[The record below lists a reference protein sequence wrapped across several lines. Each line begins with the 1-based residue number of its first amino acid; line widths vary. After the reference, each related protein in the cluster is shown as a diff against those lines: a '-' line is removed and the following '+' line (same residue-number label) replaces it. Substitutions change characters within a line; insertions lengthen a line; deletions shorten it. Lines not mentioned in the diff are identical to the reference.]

1 MKNPSLVILAAGMGS
16 RYGGLKQIDTVGNNG
31 ESIIDFSIYDA
42 IQAGFKKVYLIIR
55 KEHEEAFKKAL
66 VDKVRR
72 FVDVEFIFQD
82 MKELP
87 QGFVAPEGREKPWG
101 TTHALWIC
109 RHQVKEPFMICNA
122 DDYYGKDAFKK
133 MFDFLTHEVKDD
145 LYSMVGYRLSKTLSD
160 SGTVSRGV
168 CDVSDE
174 ILIDVN
180 EYAKIKKVD
189 GVISSGSD
197 ENGWKALNQD
207 ALVSM
212 NFWGFTPRIFDLAE
226 KQLTSF
232 LQRELLNNPL
242 KCEHVIPTMIGE
254 TIKSNAFTIRVLASE
269 SEWFGVT
276 YIEDKP
282 YVVSRFLEFKNQD
295 MYPFDLWENK

>member
-55 KEHEEAFKKAL
+55 REHEEAFKKAL
-66 VDKVRR
+66 VDQVRK
-72 FVDVEFIFQD
+72 FVEVEFIFQD

-133 MFDFLTHEVKDD
+133 MFDFLSHEVKDD
-145 LYSMVGYRLSKTLSD
+145 VYSMVGYRLAKTLSD

-168 CDVSDE
+168 CEVSQDALVDVKE
-174 ILIDVN
+174 H
-180 EYAKIKKVD
+180 AKIKRVGD
-189 GVISSGSD
+189 LILSGSD
-197 ENGWKALNQD
+197 ELGWNPLAQD

-212 NFWGFTPRIFDLAE
+212 NFWGFTPKIFDLAG
-226 KQLTSF
+226 KQLTLY

-254 TIKSNAFTIRVLASE
+254 TIKSKTFSIKVMPSE
-269 SEWFGVT
+269 NEWFGVT
-276 YIEDKP
+276 YHEDKP
-282 YVVSRFLEFKNQD
+282 YVVSRFLEFKEKGY
-295 MYPFDLWENK
+295 YPFNLWA

>member
-55 KEHEEAFKKAL
+55 KEHESAFKKAL
-66 VDKVRR
+66 VDKVRH
-72 FVDVEFIFQD
+72 FIDVEFIFQD

-87 QGFVAPEGREKPWG
+87 EGFSAPELREKPWG

-109 RHQVKEPFMICNA
+109 RHQVKENFMICNA

-133 MFDFLTHEVKDD
+133 MYEFLTDEVKDD
-145 LYSMVGYRLSKTLSD
+145 VYGMVGYRLNKTLSD

-168 CDVSDE
+168 CEVSE
-174 ILIDVN
+174 NTLVN
-180 EYAKIKKVD
+180 VKEHAKIKRVGD
-189 GVISSGSD
+189 LILSGSD
-197 ENGWKALNQD
+197 ELGWNPLDQD

-212 NFWGFTPRIFDLAE
+212 NFWGFTPKIFKKKK
-226 KQLTSF
+226 KQFTAY
-232 LQRELLNNPL
+232 LQRELSNNPL

-254 TIKSNAFTIRVLASE
+254 TIKSKAFSIKVMPSE
-269 SEWFGVT
+269 NEWFGVT
-276 YIEDKP
+276 YHEDKP
-282 YVVSRFLEFKNQD
+282 YVVSRFLEFKEKGY
-295 MYPFDLWENK
+295 YPFDLWA

>member
-42 IQAGFKKVYLIIR
+42 IRAGFKKVYLIIR
-55 KEHEEAFKKAL
+55 REHEDAFKKAL
-66 VDKVRR
+66 VDQVRA
-72 FVDVEFIFQD
+72 FVEVEFIFQD
-82 MKELP
+82 MTELP
-87 QGFVAPEGREKPWG
+87 QGFSAPIGREKPWG

-145 LYSMVGYRLSKTLSD
+145 VYSMVGYRLTKTLSD

-168 CDVSDE
+168 CEVQNGLLVKVQE
-174 ILIDVN
+174 HP
-180 EYAKIKKVD
+180 KIKRLGDQIV
-189 GVISSGSD
+189 SGSD
-197 ENGWKALNQD
+197 ETGWVELDQT

-212 NFWGFTPRIFDLAE
+212 NFWGFTPKIFDLAE
-226 KQLTSF
+226 KQLSAY
-232 LQRELLNNPL
+232 LKRSLADNPM

-254 TIKSNAFTIRVLASE
+254 TLQDKTYTIKVMPSE
-269 SEWFGVT
+269 NEWFGVT
-276 YIEDKP
+276 YHDDKP
-282 YVVSRFLEFKNQD
+282 YVVSQFEKYKAEGH
-295 MYPFDLWENK
+295 YPFDLWAK

>member
-55 KEHEEAFKKAL
+55 REHEEAFKKAL
-66 VDKVRR
+66 VDQVRK
-72 FVDVEFIFQD
+72 FVEVEFIFQD

-133 MFDFLTHEVKDD
+133 MFDFLSHEVKDD
-145 LYSMVGYRLSKTLSD
+145 VYSMVGYRLAKTLSD

-168 CDVSDE
+168 CEVSQDA
-174 ILIDVN
+174 LIDVK
-180 EYAKIKKVD
+180 EHAKIKRVGD
-189 GVISSGSD
+189 LILSGSD
-197 ENGWKALNQD
+197 ELGWNPLAQD
-207 ALVSM
+207 ALVSV
-212 NFWGFTPRIFDLAE
+212 NFWGFTPKIFDLAGQ
-226 KQLTSF
+226 QLTLY

-254 TIKSNAFTIRVLASE
+254 TIKSKTFSIKVMPSE
-269 SEWFGVT
+269 NEWFGVT
-276 YIEDKP
+276 YHEDKP
-282 YVVSRFLEFKNQD
+282 YVVSRFLEFKD
-295 MYPFDLWENK
+295 KGYYPFDLWA

>member
-55 KEHEEAFKKAL
+55 REHEEAFKKAL
-66 VDKVRR
+66 VDQVRK
-72 FVDVEFIFQD
+72 FVEVEFIFQD

-133 MFDFLTHEVKDD
+133 MFDFLSHEVKDD
-145 LYSMVGYRLSKTLSD
+145 VYSMVGYRLAKTLSD

-168 CDVSDE
+168 CEVSQDA
-174 ILIDVN
+174 LIDVK
-180 EYAKIKKVD
+180 EHAKIKRVGD
-189 GVISSGSD
+189 LILSGSD
-197 ENGWKALNQD
+197 ELGWNPLAQD

-212 NFWGFTPRIFDLAE
+212 NFWGFTPKIFDLAGQ
-226 KQLTSF
+226 QLTLY

-254 TIKSNAFTIRVLASE
+254 TIKSKTFSIKVMPSE
-269 SEWFGVT
+269 NEWFGVT
-276 YIEDKP
+276 YHEDKP
-282 YVVSRFLEFKNQD
+282 YVVSRFLEFKD
-295 MYPFDLWENK
+295 KGYYPFDLWA